1 MMEHRGY
8 TAVFEYD
15 PELET
20 FAGHVVDLRDQI
32 YFEGSSVEELRSSMR
47 TAVDDYIDFCG
58 ERGESP
64 ERPFSGRFNVRFE
77 SSLHRRVAAA
87 AATEGKSMN
96 EWMRDLVVERL
107 ALERERER

>member
-15 PELET
+15 PDLEV
-20 FAGHVVDLRDQI
+20 FSGHVVDLRDQI
-32 YFEGSSVEELRSSMR
+32 YFEGSSVEELRRSMR
-47 TAVDDYIDFCG
+47 TAVDDYIDFCE

-77 SSLHRRVAAA
+77 PSLHRRVAAA
-87 AATEGKSMN
+87 AATDGKSMN
-96 EWMRDLVVERL
+96 EWMKELVVERL
-107 ALERERER
+107 ALERGRGR